1 MIALRLAAIGVLIA
15 VAVLLSMWLFSR
27 DRRYL
32 GYAWKII
39 RLAILAALVF
49 FGIYILERVL

>member
-1 MIALRLAAIGVLIA
+1 MIALRFAALGVLIA
-15 VAVLLSMWLFSR
+15 VAVLVSMWLFSR

-32 GYAWKII
+32 SYAWKII
-39 RLAILAALVF
+39 RLAIIAALVF